1 MIAQWNR
8 QVTKDIADDSFSNG
22 SKRKEVGEAQIVD
35 YKTLFFGQGIRSL
48 SHERRKEM
56 VESQSFSGLEHRLPV
71 GASGY
76 QPLLILLHGQMREL
90 TEPEVHTHDR

>member
-56 VESQSFSGLEHRLPV
+56 VESNHSQGLSIACRWELLGISRSSFYYM
-71 GASGY
+71 AK
-76 QPLLILLHGQMREL
+76 
-90 TEPEVHTHDR
+90 